1 MALEAKKNVVEA
13 ARAAA
18 LAAHCAAGLA
28 ASAGLR
34 PAARL
39 LRTAEALSRSAVA
52 ALTCPSPLPPAPVAE
67 SAGLPAVPSARARR
81 RRNKKQKEEQNMS
94 AMPVDEEP
102 LAVKDGVSK
111 AASVPPPSVL
121 SADAT
126 VFVPVARTLK
136 ARSSR
141 ERSPRRC
148 SSSPSASPASA
159 QLGTASGS
167 ACAGLFSVGQSVML
181 GGLESRPEL
190 SGRVSIL
197 SFDSVAGRY
206 AVAVDATGEKIKVKE
221 GNLHAP
227 S

>member
-1 MALEAKKNVVEA
+1 MYSCRLKRLKEKKEKQTLGIMDVA
-13 ARAAA
+13 Q
-18 LAAHCAAGLA
+18 
-28 ASAGLR
+28 S
-34 PAARL
+34 
-39 LRTAEALSRSAVA
+39 VA
-52 ALTCPSPLPPAPVAE
+52 AVVGVCKVATV
-67 SAGLPAVPSARARR
+67 A
-81 RRNKKQKEEQNMS
+81 
-94 AMPVDEEP
+94 
-102 LAVKDGVSK
+102 
-111 AASVPPPSVL
+111 PPSVL

-126 VFVPVARTLK
+126 VFVPGSTRTLK

>member
-1 MALEAKKNVVEA
+1 LDSWSRSHLTLMALEAKKSVLEA

-28 ASAGLR
+28 SSAGLR

-39 LRTAEALSRSAVA
+39 LRTAEALSRSAIA
-52 ALTCPSPLPPAPVAE
+52 ALTCPSPPTPAPAAGPAVA
-67 SAGLPAVPSARARR
+67 PAVPSARSRR
-81 RRNKKQKEEQNMS
+81 RRNKKQKEEKIES
-94 AMPVDEEP
+94 AMPVD
-102 LAVKDGVSK
+102 
-111 AASVPPPSVL
+111 ASVAPPSVL

-126 VFVPVARTLK
+126 VFVPGVVRTLK

-148 SSSPSASPASA
+148 SLSPSASSASA
-159 QLGTASGS
+159 LVGTASGS
-167 ACAGLFSVGQSVML
+167 ASDGLFTVGQSVML

-206 AVAVDATGEKIKVKE
+206 AVTVDATGERIKVK
-221 GNLHAP
+221 GVNLHSP